1 MSADDAF
8 RDLDGPLRSL
18 VAELYARG
26 YREGAAA
33 MRDSILRAADIPLDG
48 LQPTSISDSASTPE
62 MTQGER
68 IARKIRVMTAAGR
81 DQIERARAP
90 HGAVST
96 AVELVLKENPGLP
109 MKEIISRVIELD
121 DRISP
126 SSVGTELRRYDT
138 DRYHQDGNGSWF
150 LGGKPPMEKE
160 EPTNK
165 ADSSLPNPMS
175 EWR

>member
-1 MSADDAF
+1 MSADDTF
-8 RDLDGPLRSL
+8 RDFDGPLRSL
-18 VAELYARG
+18 VAEIYARG

-33 MRDSILRAADIPLDG
+33 MRDSILRAADMPMDG
-48 LQPTSISDSASTPE
+48 LQPTSIGDSASIPE

-68 IARKIRVMTAAGR
+68 TARKTRVVTAVGR

-96 AVELVLKENPGLP
+96 AVELVLKASPGLP

-138 DRYHQDGNGSWF
+138 DRYHQDGNGNWF
-150 LGGKPPMEKE
+150 LGGKPPKEKE
-160 EPTNK
+160 ESANE
-165 ADSSLPNPMS
+165 ADSSLPNPIS